1 MIKISVEWGSLESL
15 TESVRHQM
23 SFKRCLDWPDLQW
36 SVLDPSRPSILR
48 HLAADLIPEN

>member
-15 TESVRHQM
+15 TESMRHQM
-23 SFKRCLDWPDLQW
+23 SFKCCLDWPDLQW
-36 SVLDPSRPSILR
+36 SVLDPSRPSISR